1 MALTKT
7 RDHISIEPV
16 SHPITIEDARLHL
29 DLDDNYYDS
38 QLDQLIAVARRR
50 VEQDTRRSLIT
61 QTRVLSMDYFPTN
74 GIIELPTSPIQSVTS
89 ITYVDTNDATQT
101 FSSAK
106 YSVDAN
112 NTPSRVIVNSGEDFP
127 TVRGHYDDI
136 QVTYIAGYGSTVA
149 SVDPVAKFAIL
160 MLISHLFNSPSVTS
174 HGSVNIVPVGYE
186 SLINSLKWGQYP

>member
-1 MALTKT
+1 MPLTKT
-7 RDHISIEPV
+7 RDYVSVEPAT
-16 SHPITIEDARLHL
+16 HPITVEDARLHL

-38 QLDQLIAVARRR
+38 QLDQLISVARRR

-61 QTRVLSMDYFPTN
+61 QTHVLSMDTFPSN
-74 GIIELPTSPIQSVTS
+74 GIIELPTAPVQSVTS
-89 ITYVDTNDATQT
+89 VTYVDTADATQT
-101 FSSAK
+101 FSASK
-106 YSVDAN
+106 YSVDSN
-112 NTPSRVIVNSGEDFP
+112 NTPSRIIVNAAEDFP

-136 QVTYIAGYGSTVA
+136 KVTYIAGYGSTVV

-186 SLINSLKWGQYP
+186 SLIKSLQWGQYP